1 LHANLITEAAPR
13 PDSEV
18 ETVSDVPHMLLRVKD
33 LSKFGTF
40 VKKESD
46 AKVIAL
52 AGQETELRE
61 GDVVTFGTNKTSF
74 RVEFI
79 PFFFCVSSLSGSI
92 ATQGK
97 ENPIVA
103 LASLNGEW
111 KSHLVDQ
118 IWHSEFLHVYVSCVL
133 VPESLTP

>member
-1 LHANLITEAAPR
+1 MHANLITEAAPR

-18 ETVSDVPHMLLRVKD
+18 ETVSDVPRMLLKVKD

-46 AKVIAL
+46 AKAIAL

-74 RVEFI
+74 RSFPLSNGRKI
-79 PFFFCVSSLSGSI
+79 SL
-92 ATQGK
+92 
-97 ENPIVA
+97 PIFA
-103 LASLNGEW
+103 
-111 KSHLVDQ
+111 
-118 IWHSEFLHVYVSCVL
+118 
-133 VPESLTP
+133 